1 MAARNT
7 ARKRAFQIIFE
18 SDQRGAPAGQV
29 LEDWIRLGRTDPRQP
44 PVGDFTRRLV
54 EGYAEHAARIDE
66 LLSSYS
72 VGWTLDRMP
81 VVDRSIL
88 RLGAYELIWEDE
100 TPDAVAID
108 EAVQLTKEFSTD
120 DSPGFVNG
128 LLGRLQEL
136 KPRLRRDTDEGP
148 AAAAEAVP
156 EPGADAVGASAP
168 RDAGADP
175 GRDTAADG
183 SRSAARDE
191 SGDAAATGDSGGAA
205 AEQVPGAPPAED
217 VPDGARSDAG

>member
-29 LEDWIRLGRTDPRQP
+29 LEDWIRLGSTDPRQP
-44 PVGDFTRRLV
+44 PVGDFTRKLV
-54 EGYAEHAARIDE
+54 EGYEAHAARIDE
-66 LLSSYS
+66 LLGSYS

-136 KPRLRRDTDEGP
+136 KPRLRRDADAGGGE
-148 AAAAEAVP
+148 AAEAVP
-156 EPGADAVGASAP
+156 EARADPESDDVPDRTGSAPGDDGPATAEAEGPGA
-168 RDAGADP
+168 R
-175 GRDTAADG
+175 
-183 SRSAARDE
+183 
-191 SGDAAATGDSGGAA
+191 AATQAPGAA
-205 AEQVPGAPPAED
+205 AAENA
-217 VPDGARSDAG
+217 PDGTARPEAG